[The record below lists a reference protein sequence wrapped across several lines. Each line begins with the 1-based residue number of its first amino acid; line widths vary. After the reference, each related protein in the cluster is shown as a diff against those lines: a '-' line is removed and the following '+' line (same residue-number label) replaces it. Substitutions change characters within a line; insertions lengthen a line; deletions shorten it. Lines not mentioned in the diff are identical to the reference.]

1 MPWQMG
7 SSPSPRTPGS
17 ARGPECEALEL
28 AVWHPLDEADV
39 AGLHGGIYAH
49 RPDAGAVALVASP
62 FAATL
67 ACCRDVQL
75 DGIPFFHPMVALSG
89 RPQIACCPAGVYAVL
104 AGSAPAAGTPAD
116 ELAQAF
122 ADDPFGEYGVEP
134 AGSPAA
140 CIASAQQMILQALG
154 GGNAC
159 LVAHYG
165 LLTVG
170 PNPRAAVSLARQLEA
185 LCRIYWQALQVG
197 GVRVMPIRTR

>member
-1 MPWQMG
+1 VCLP
-7 SSPSPRTPGS
+7 P
-17 ARGPECEALEL
+17 
-28 AVWHPLDEADV
+28 
-39 AGLHGGIYAH
+39 
-49 RPDAGAVALVASP
+49 
-62 FAATL
+62 
-67 ACCRDVQL
+67 
-75 DGIPFFHPMVALSG
+75 
-89 RPQIACCPAGVYAVL
+89 
-104 AGSAPAAGTPAD
+104 PAD

-140 CIASAQQMILQALG
+140 CIASAQQMILEALG